1 MGHVMQTFRWRAV
14 AILSVFLVVVSLVAN
29 AANVVN
35 QAQHYAG
42 GSPHHEHMVFSYLVQ
57 DQPESKGH
65 QAALEIEKRLSQ
77 VGHWTGTEDGEVLEE
92 PSSGL
97 AQHHHHSDLTPT
109 AAVSAVVRVGTAP
122 FVSLDERHSI
132 TQSRG
137 SDRHNA
143 PERPPR
149 TTSPVV

>member
-1 MGHVMQTFRWRAV
+1 MRRVMQTVRLRV
-14 AILSVFLVVVSLVAN
+14 VGILSVFLVFVSLVAN
-29 AANVVN
+29 AANLVN

-42 GSPHHEHMVFSYLVQ
+42 GSPHHEHMTFSYLIHGQ
-57 DQPESKGH
+57 SESKSH

-77 VGHWTGTEDGEVLEE
+77 VDHWTEDDDVEVLEE
-92 PSSGL
+92 PSSGRV
-97 AQHHHHSDLTPT
+97 QHHHHSDLTPT
-109 AAVSAVVRVGTAP
+109 AAVSTVVRVSTAP

-132 TQSRG
+132 TQGRG
-137 SDRHNA
+137 SDRHSA